1 MGDSTVFIASDHAG
15 FPAKALITERLQAMS
30 LEVHD
35 MGPTSEDRVDYPDF
49 ADEVCHK
56 LKLHPESIGVLI
68 CGSGQGMAMRAN
80 KYRHIRAAL
89 CWDKESA
96 ELSRLHNQANVL
108 CVGARLL
115 PENEL
120 LEIVETF
127 FKTEFEGG
135 RHQGRVDKIS
145 APLD

>member
-1 MGDSTVFIASDHAG
+1 MDHTVFIASDHAG
-15 FPAKALITERLQAMS
+15 FPVKDLIAKKLKDLQ
-30 LEVHD
+30 LEVQD
-35 MGPTSEDRVDYPDF
+35 MGPSSDDRVDYPDF
-49 ADEVCHK
+49 ADKVCHK

-89 CWDKESA
+89 CWNQESTQLA
-96 ELSRLHNQANVL
+96 RQHNNANVMCLASRLVEKDQ
-108 CVGARLL
+108 
-115 PENEL
+115 L

-135 RHQGRVDKIS
+135 RHQKRVEKIS
-145 APLD
+145 SHLD